1 MIMTDIMIEII
12 TEITNGIDYM
22 TMIDTT
28 DQIDM
33 NQETTEDGIDQ
44 IDYQI
49 QELMITIFIQVGDG
63 DLNGGIKAGEKEDP
77 IGQADILINLAGGT
91 IILRKAQIMMTSLLL
106 TIDHT
111 DGDIIL
117 VKEILTGEN
126 LIILYMQ
133 RNMHLMTCMLPE
145 LLLNGDHQ
153 EKLKDQLMIK
163 DYDQYDK
170 YFSFKIYDF
179 IKFIY
184 FKRICYFHNYYLI

>member
-1 MIMTDIMIEII
+1 
-12 TEITNGIDYM
+12 
-22 TMIDTT
+22 
-28 DQIDM
+28 
-33 NQETTEDGIDQ
+33 
-44 IDYQI
+44 
-49 QELMITIFIQVGDG
+49 
-63 DLNGGIKAGEKEDP
+63 
-77 IGQADILINLAGGT
+77 
-91 IILRKAQIMMTSLLL
+91 MMTSLLL

-163 DYDQYDK
+163 DYD
-170 YFSFKIYDF
+170 
-179 IKFIY
+179 
-184 FKRICYFHNYYLI
+184 

>member
-63 DLNGGIKAGEKEDP
+63 DLNGGIKAGEKEDL

-184 FKRICYFHNYYLI
+184 FKRIC